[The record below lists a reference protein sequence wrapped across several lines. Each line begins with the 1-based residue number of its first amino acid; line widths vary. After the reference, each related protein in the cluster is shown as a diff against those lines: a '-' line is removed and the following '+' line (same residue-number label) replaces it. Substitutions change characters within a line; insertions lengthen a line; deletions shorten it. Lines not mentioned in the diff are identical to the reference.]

1 MVGLIGGHQGGRPL
15 LLSAALRAT
24 VVDVA
29 SKEALT
35 LKGIEALTLKGIA
48 HRVEALH
55 QCVFP
60 CSRDTLGAALKAQGF
75 SFKRTRWS
83 LKKRNPDKFAART
96 AKLAELK
103 RQARRGECP
112 LISYD
117 EAGLAASRPVQ
128 RSGSPLGKPPLT
140 TPEHPQRVSVK
151 GALNFAHPQLIH
163 QQAVGT
169 VKRPTLVAFIDPML
183 LHVAPSQP
191 TFIVLD
197 NAKIHH
203 GLDDEITP
211 RWLTGTSVN
220 HVKPQAEPSYFSR
233 Q

>member
-1 MVGLIGGHQGGRPL
+1 MKIERMLSDSESETLLNLSINHGGQDVRVRGAGLLRLGAGAHPDVIVNEWGQPSIDLQRAARLGGAGVVGLIGGHQGGRPL

-83 LKKRNPDKFAART
+83 LKKNATRTNLPPARQNLPNSS
-96 AKLAELK
+96 AKPGA
-103 RQARRGECP
+103 
-112 LISYD
+112 
-117 EAGLAASRPVQ
+117 
-128 RSGSPLGKPPLT
+128 
-140 TPEHPQRVSVK
+140 VSV
-151 GALNFAHPQLIH
+151 H
-163 QQAVGT
+163 
-169 VKRPTLVAFIDPML
+169 
-183 LHVAPSQP
+183 
-191 TFIVLD
+191 
-197 NAKIHH
+197 
-203 GLDDEITP
+203 
-211 RWLTGTSVN
+211 
-220 HVKPQAEPSYFSR
+220 
-233 Q
+233 

>member
-1 MVGLIGGHQGGRPL
+1 VVGLIGGHQGGRPL
-15 LLSAALRAT
+15 LLSAALIAT

-35 LKGIEALTLKGIA
+35 LKGIA
-48 HRVEALH
+48 HRVEAIH

-60 CSRDTLGAALKAQGF
+60 CSLDTLGAALKAQGF

-83 LKKRNPDKFAART
+83 LKKRNPDKLAAST

-103 RQARRGECP
+103 RQARRGECQ
-112 LISYD
+112 LIDYD
-117 EAGLAASRPVQ
+117 EAGFAASPPVQ
-128 RSGSPLGKPPLT
+128 RSWSPLGKPHLT
-140 TPEHPQRVSVK
+140 TPEHPQRVSVM

-169 VKRPTLVAFIDPML
+169 VKRPTFVAFIDPML
-183 LHVAPSQP
+183 LHIATSKS

-203 GLDDEITP
+203 GLDDEIL
-211 RWLTGTSVN
+211 RAFALG
-220 HVKPQAEPSYFSR
+220 
-233 Q
+233 